1 MGALAEEY
9 ELYGDERERI
19 GIEKGIEKG
28 REQGLEEGREQGL
41 EEGRLKEQDRN
52 IEFLSQLVLERH
64 ADSGEPLDQ
73 IVDSLS
79 VLPEYRDLLLERV
92 RKELSDGGR

>member
-28 REQGLEEGREQGL
+28 IQEGIQEGIEKEKTAWLEHYA
-41 EEGRLKEQDRN
+41 K
-52 IEFLSQLVLERH
+52 LVIKKH
-64 ADSGEPLDQ
+64 TDSGEPVES
-73 IVDSLS
+73 IIDSLA
-79 VLPEYRDLLLERV
+79 LPPGYREPLLDLVRNGLSQRDL
-92 RKELSDGGR
+92 

>member
-41 EEGRLKEQDRN
+41 EEGRLKEQERN
-52 IEFLSQLVLERH
+52 IEFFSQLVL
-64 ADSGEPLDQ
+64 
-73 IVDSLS
+73 
-79 VLPEYRDLLLERV
+79 
-92 RKELSDGGR
+92 

>member
-19 GIEKGIEKG
+19 GIEKGIQEGIEK
-28 REQGLEEGREQGL
+28 GREQGL

-52 IEFLSQLVLERH
+52 IEFLSQLVLERYV
-64 ADSGEPLDQ
+64 DSGEPLDQ

-79 VLPEYRDLLLERV
+79 VLPEYRDPLLERV

>member
-19 GIEKGIEKG
+19 GIEKG
-28 REQGLEEGREQGL
+28 REQGL
-41 EEGRLKEQDRN
+41 EEGRLKEQERN
-52 IEFLSQLVLERH
+52 IGFLAQLVLERYT
-64 ADSGEPLDQ
+64 DSGEPLEQ

-79 VLPEYRDLLLERV
+79 VLPEYRDPLLERV
-92 RKELSDGGR
+92 RKELSGCR

>member
-19 GIEKGIEKG
+19 GIEKG

-41 EEGRLKEQDRN
+41 EEGRLKEQERN
-52 IEFLSQLVLERH
+52 IEFFSQLVLERH
-64 ADSGEPLDQ
+64 ADSGEPLEQ

-79 VLPEYRDLLLERV
+79 VLPEYRDPLLERV
-92 RKELSDGGR
+92 RKELSGCR

>member
-19 GIEKGIEKG
+19 GIEKG
-28 REQGLEEGREQGL
+28 REQGI
-41 EEGRLKEQDRN
+41 EEGRLKEQERN
-52 IEFLSQLVLERH
+52 IEFFSQLVLERH
-64 ADSGEPLDQ
+64 ADSGEPLEQ

-79 VLPEYRDLLLERV
+79 VLPEYRDPLLERV
-92 RKELSDGGR
+92 RKELSGCR

>member
-19 GIEKGIEKG
+19 GIEKGIQEGIEKG
-28 REQGLEEGREQGL
+28 IQEGIEK
-41 EEGRLKEQDRN
+41 GRLKEQERN
-52 IEFLSQLVLERH
+52 IEFFSQLVLERH
-64 ADSGEPLDQ
+64 ADSGEPLEQ

-79 VLPEYRDLLLERV
+79 VLPEYRDPLLERV
-92 RKELSDGGR
+92 RKELSGCR

>member
-28 REQGLEEGREQGL
+28 IQEGIEKEKTALLEHFA
-41 EEGRLKEQDRN
+41 RLVIKK
-52 IEFLSQLVLERH
+52 H
-64 ADSGEPLDQ
+64 TDSGEPVES
-73 IVDSLS
+73 IIDSLE
-79 VLPEYRDLLLERV
+79 LPPGYREPLLDLV
-92 RKELSDGGR
+92 RNSLSQKDL

>member
-19 GIEKGIEKG
+19 GIEK
-28 REQGLEEGREQGL
+28 GREQGL

-52 IEFLSQLVLERH
+52 IEFLSQLVLERY

-79 VLPEYRDLLLERV
+79 VLPEYRDPLLERV